1 MNEIKGFIVR
11 LIVLSFLIQV
21 CGMFIRNSSLKK
33 LYNLIC
39 GIILIC
45 TILNIPITDMGFSF
59 ALPEDEFSYEESQF
73 DVKRDFTD
81 KVSQKIKND
90 LSTQYGFSGS
100 VEVQSDFRNLNIIVY
115 GAEDYEKEVI
125 KKYIKDKYCTE
136 KDRVEFSSEI
146 KR

>member
-1 MNEIKGFIVR
+1 MNEIKGFIIR

-33 LYNLIC
+33 LYNLMC

-59 ALPEDEFSYEESQF
+59 MLPEDEFSYEESQI
-73 DVKRDFTD
+73 DIKQEFTD
-81 KVSQKIKND
+81 KVSQKIQND
-90 LSTQYGFSGS
+90 LLTRYGFEGS
-100 VEVQSDFRNLNIIVY
+100 VEVQSDFRNLDIIVY
-115 GAEDYEKEVI
+115 GVEDYDKEVI
-125 KKYIKDKYCTE
+125 EKYIKDKYCTE